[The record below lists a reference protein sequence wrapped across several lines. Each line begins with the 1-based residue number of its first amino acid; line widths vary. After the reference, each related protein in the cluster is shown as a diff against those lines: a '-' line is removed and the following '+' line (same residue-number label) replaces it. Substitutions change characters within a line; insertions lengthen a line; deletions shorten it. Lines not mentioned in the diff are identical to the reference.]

1 MIIIIDL
8 DLLPAIDL
16 DLLPVIDFDL
26 PPALYLLLAIAV
38 PGILLP
44 SRLIVLVE
52 VASVEVVG
60 SSEVVLVLLAVEAG
74 AIKEGSGFA
83 ACPAGRPRLGS
94 LDALLVDQA
103 WVRPVPCR
111 WSGLVGLTTGG
122 VAAVGSSG
130 GSELWRW

>member
-74 AIKEGSGFA
+74 AIKA
-83 ACPAGRPRLGS
+83 LGS
-94 LDALLVDQA
+94 PHALQ
-103 WVRPVPCR
+103 
-111 WSGLVGLTTGG
+111 VGHVWDRLM
-122 VAAVGSSG
+122 
-130 GSELWRW
+130 LCW